1 MNFETQ
7 MKTITTPEILHLI
20 GETRRLVVLCQ
31 TRGHAK
37 LIERLC
43 ADAKRSAV
51 SNRWGFNLTRVLGM
65 WSNASETE
73 VGLVMVLTPIGQ
85 HGWHVY
91 GDAVVVVGHKLDL
104 ESADVRQGAA
114 RVLIGKPGKSRF
126 DPVEYAPAAYYDV
139 EVAQLQPMV
148 I

>member
-1 MNFETQ
+1 
-7 MKTITTPEILHLI
+7 MKTITTPELLHMI

-65 WSNASETE
+65 WGNAAETE

-85 HGWHVY
+85 VVWHVY
-91 GDAVVVVGHKLDL
+91 GDAVVVVGHKADL

>member
-1 MNFETQ
+1 MNSEDK
-7 MKTITTPEILHLI
+7 MKTITSAEMLHLI

-65 WSNASETE
+65 WSNAAENE
-73 VGLVMVLTPIGQ
+73 AGLVMVLTPVGQ
-85 HGWHVY
+85 VGWHVY

-114 RVLIGKPGKSRF
+114 RVLVGKPGKSRF
-126 DPVEYAPAAYYDV
+126 DPVEYAPCFSYDV

-148 I
+148 S

>member
-7 MKTITTPEILHLI
+7 MKKLTSPELLDLI

-65 WSNASETE
+65 WSNAAETE
-73 VGLVMVLTPIGQ
+73 VGLVMVLTPVAQ
-85 HGWHVY
+85 HGWRVY
-91 GDAVVVVGHKLDL
+91 GDAVVVVGDKLDL
-104 ESADVRQGAA
+104 ESVDVRQGVA
-114 RVLIGKPGKSRF
+114 RVVLGKPGKSRF
-126 DPVEYAPAAYYDV
+126 DPVEYAPAFSYDA
-139 EVAQLQPMV
+139 EVANLQPMV
-148 I
+148 S

>member
-1 MNFETQ
+1 MIN
-7 MKTITTPEILHLI
+7 TITAAEMLHLI

-43 ADAKRSAV
+43 ADAKRSCV

-73 VGLVMVLTPIGQ
+73 VGLVMLITGVGQ
-85 HGWHVY
+85 TGWRVY
-91 GDAVVVVGHKLDL
+91 ADAVVVVGQKMDLD
-104 ESADVRQGAA
+104 SADVRQGAA
-114 RVLIGKPGKSRF
+114 RAYLGKPGKSRF
-126 DPVEYAPAAYYDV
+126 DPQEQAPAHYFNV
-139 EVAQLQPMV
+139 EVASPQTEV